1 MQQLSKLPALS
12 TTYPLFDWTTSNG
25 DATAEQTHKA
35 YTAITTKGLCS
46 DFSRLVWN
54 DLVNLLSVALSEAG
68 LPWITTYGTAASTLI
83 PEYLG
88 QLTANRFNAMVCNIG
103 QLYYPNWYWVT
114 SGPGKIGRT
123 YVRGKVQTG
132 NFRTA
137 DGVYGKYIVE
147 LAEQLNLFL
156 RVLQDDSGVVGH
168 VTFAENIES
177 RSSAPLLDARAGIL
191 AHQSRIQ
198 TNINAPLFPG
208 VAGFLEHQ
216 SISASNL
223 DALLF
228 PGSAGFLAAG
238 TRALTV
244 HHAAAERKRASFVL
258 VKSIA
263 ESNVGGDLRPIQS
276 DPIHVAETAKAS
288 VGAVVDVQEPSLLK
302 VRGASRSRVKAK
314 LAAARWFRISSAVKS
329 LASTA
334 ARAARYVAQ
343 RLGISLHSATS
354 TGAELH
360 KAPPGVLIAN
370 GAAAS
375 NEAADLIKYGISAHK
390 STEKSRT
397 STGASLQGKTPQ
409 KATSEA
415 HAATGT
421 DAVTEKYR
429 PSRASADTNTETST
443 SAVAKKK
450 PPSLIGAAVKS
461 VSRSAAKVMRW
472 HPTVQE
478 SSVRSESQLSA
489 NAAIWPP
496 KLLTVLHRSVSSA
509 GATATKWLAEHLRVA
524 EQTRSAADAD
534 LSKWLPERLTVTEKA
549 QSIVSADAIPCKPEF
564 ATADGYAN
572 SRSDALIETKKPQ
585 LILSG
590 EMAESRSV
598 ANMERKPP
606 MGMDAADT
614 IRSSAAANALKPS
627 PKVLKFSEIVNTRTA
642 ANLWVAAPMYSNEVS
657 KTRTSAKISF
667 AAWIYGEDRSKSQ
680 TQALLRVA
688 APLATQSQ
696 SQTVANPE
704 LRDPAA
710 GILKVLGA
718 AGTKIA
724 AQLRVAAPMQAKEHA
739 KSIVYAMLTLTRA
752 ETQDWYDP
760 VQDGNDLYIRSA
772 FVFWREGENGSFIP
786 VFFEPVQDGS
796 DLYITSAYPFWQ
808 EEENG
813 NFVDNV
819 NEPVQTDGDLYIQ
832 SANSLWVEKAID
844 DEQNILGGE

>member
-1 MQQLSKLPALS
+1 MQLPALS

-25 DATAEQTHKA
+25 DATAEQTHEA

-68 LPWITTYGTAASTLI
+68 LPWIATYGTAASTLI

-147 LAEQLNLFL
+147 LTEQLNLFL
-156 RVLQDDSGVVGH
+156 RVLQDDADVVSRM
-168 VTFAENIES
+168 TFADNIES
-177 RSSAPLLDARAGIL
+177 LSSAPLLDARAGIM

-198 TNINAPLFPG
+198 TSINAPVFPG
-208 VAGFLEHQ
+208 VAGFLGHQ
-216 SISASNL
+216 SISTSNL

-228 PGSAGFLAAG
+228 PGSAGFLASGA
-238 TRALTV
+238 RALTV
-244 HHAAAERKRASFVL
+244 HHAAAEKKRVSFVL

-288 VGAVVDVQEPSLLK
+288 VGAVVDVQEPSLLR
-302 VRGASRSRVKAK
+302 VRGSSRSRVKAK
-314 LAAARWFRISSAVKS
+314 LAAAKWFRISSAVKS
-329 LASTA
+329 LTSTA
-334 ARAARYVAQ
+334 ARAARYVAK
-343 RLGISLHSATS
+343 RLGISLHSASSTS
-354 TGAELH
+354 ADLH
-360 KAPPGVLIAN
+360 KVSPVGFTSQSVAQSKD
-370 GAAAS
+370 AAA
-375 NEAADLIKYGISAHK
+375 LIKYGISAHK
-390 STEKSRT
+390 SAEKSRT
-397 STGASLQGKTPQ
+397 STGAHLQGKTPQ
-409 KATSEA
+409 KATSEV
-415 HAATGT
+415 HAAAKTEAAT
-421 DAVTEKYR
+421 DLYR
-429 PSRASADTNTETST
+429 PSRASADNYTETSA
-443 SAVAKKK
+443 SAVAEKK

-472 HPTVQE
+472 HPQVQE
-478 SSVRSESQLSA
+478 SSVRSESRISA
-489 NAAIWPP
+489 TAVIWPP
-496 KLLTVLHRSVSSA
+496 KLFAALHRSVSSL
-509 GATATKWLAEHLRVA
+509 GATATKWLAEHLRVT
-524 EQTRSAADAD
+524 EQTKSASDAD
-534 LSKWLPERLTVTEKA
+534 FSMWPPEHLTVAEKA
-549 QSIVSADAIPCKPEF
+549 QSIISADAIPCKPEF
-564 ATADGYAN
+564 VTANGYAN
-572 SRSDALIETKKPQ
+572 SRSDALIEPKHPE

-598 ANMERKPP
+598 ASMERKPP
-606 MGMDAADT
+606 RGMGAADT
-614 IRSSAAANALKPS
+614 IRSSASANVIKPV
-627 PKVLKFSEIVNTRTA
+627 PKVLKFSEIVKTRTA
-642 ANLWVAAPMYSNEVS
+642 ANLWVAAPMYSKDGS

-667 AAWIYGEDRSKSQ
+667 AAWIYGEEHSKSQ
-680 TQALLRVA
+680 TQADLRVA

-704 LRDPAA
+704 LRNPAA
-710 GILKVLGA
+710 GILKVLGT

-739 KSIVYAMLTLTRA
+739 KSIVYAMLTLTRP

-786 VFFEPVQDGS
+786 VFFEPVQNGS

-813 NFVDNV
+813 NFVDNIH
-819 NEPVQTDGDLYIQ
+819 EPVQTDGDLYIQ
-832 SANSLWVEKAID
+832 SASSLWVEKAID